1 MTLSNYRVRRATLD
15 DIGALTALW
24 QTMHFSVEDLAKRI
38 TEFQIAESTDGKLLG
53 GVAMQMSER
62 QGFLHS
68 EAYTDFALSD
78 DLRPAIWERLQSVA
92 ANNGLF
98 RLWTFEQAPFWGRCG
113 LSKADAESLEK
124 LPGAWRGLKGQ
135 WLTLKLKEDIEEV
148 ISADKEFAMFM
159 EAERQRTQR
168 TFQQARVLKLIATLL
183 ALGVLLLAMAGA
195 FYVMRHNP
203 KLLHR

>member
-1 MTLSNYRVRRATLD
+1 MTLANYLVRRATLD
-15 DIGALTALW
+15 DIGPLTALW
-24 QTMHFSVEDLAKRI
+24 QSMHFSVDDLAKRI

-53 GVAMQMSER
+53 GVAMQISER

-68 EAYTDFALSD
+68 EAYTDFALAD

-92 ANNGLF
+92 TNNGLF
-98 RLWTFEQAPFWGRCG
+98 RLWTVEQAPFWSRCG
-113 LSKADAESLEK
+113 LGKADAESLEK
-124 LPGAWRGLKGQ
+124 LPATWRALKGQ

-183 ALGVLLLAMAGA
+183 ALGVLFLVMVGA
-195 FYVMRHNP
+195 FYMMRHNP
-203 KLLHR
+203 QLLHR